1 VGTAGQTLPREARL
15 IPIAAAL
22 APMAISFAVKMGVRL
37 AATLAKAAMS
47 GSPSAAPTRVAQAS
61 EASGSSTPTF
71 ATALRE
77 EEAKR
82 PDPIVTVATPT
93 TPNASPLP
101 LAQVAYQQGV
111 RSMALGVHAR
121 VRHAAWPD
129 PASRHAYRSAAAA
142 SHRSASVTV

>member
-1 VGTAGQTLPREARL
+1 M

-37 AATLAKAAMS
+37 AASLGKAAMS
-47 GSPSAAPTRVAQAS
+47 SSATAAPAKVAQAG
-61 EASGSSTPTF
+61 ASDPSIGSAPTF
-71 ATALRE
+71 ATALKE

-82 PDPIVTVATPT
+82 PDPIATVAVPT

-111 RSMALGVHAR
+111 RSMALGVQAR
-121 VRHAAWPD
+121 MHAAWPD
-129 PASRHAYRSAAAA
+129 LASRHAYRSAAAA
-142 SHRSASVTV
+142 SHRSAPITV